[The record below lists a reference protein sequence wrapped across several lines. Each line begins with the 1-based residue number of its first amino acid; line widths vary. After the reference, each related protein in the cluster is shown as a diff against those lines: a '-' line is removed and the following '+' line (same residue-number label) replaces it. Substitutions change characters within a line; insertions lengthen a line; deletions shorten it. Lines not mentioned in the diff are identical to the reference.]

1 MNTTANDAGFTLARV
16 YRLSFDNT
24 TKIKEMYLLQFY
36 YDNESNDII
45 GFRIVEFDS
54 IEESF
59 KSKLDRA
66 GGVIRVEKGR

>member
-1 MNTTANDAGFTLARV
+1 
-16 YRLSFDNT
+16 
-24 TKIKEMYLLQFY
+24 MYLLQFY